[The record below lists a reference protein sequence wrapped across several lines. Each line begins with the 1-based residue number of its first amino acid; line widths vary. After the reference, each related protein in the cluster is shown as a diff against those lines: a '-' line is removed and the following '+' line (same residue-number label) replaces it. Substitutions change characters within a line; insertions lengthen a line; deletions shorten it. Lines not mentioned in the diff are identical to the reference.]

1 LARLDFNAD
10 SKAGQVWRSTSK
22 YFRFALDTI
31 LFFADNTPNIIKAMT
46 EESTSVEAAREVW
59 SIG

>member
-1 LARLDFNAD
+1 MQIQRLVKCDG
-10 SKAGQVWRSTSK
+10 SAGK
-22 YFRFALDTI
+22 YLRFALDTI
-31 LFFADNTPNIIKAMT
+31 MFFADNTPNIIKAVT